1 MKAKSLAVCC
11 GMKTKKH
18 KLGDFIIS
26 NRSFHKKFGLF
37 KQKHSDGKQSV
48 SDLLF
53 DRNQK

>member
-1 MKAKSLAVCC
+1 
-11 GMKTKKH
+11 MKTKKY

-37 KQKHSDGKQSV
+37 KQKHSDGKQSI